1 MTTTNPPAALVP
13 VAPVFSNTERLALAG
28 FLAGYRGPTRQAYE
42 LDLRQYV
49 SWTVPAAV
57 STGTPPISSPP
68 TLPEPP
74 GKQLT
79 APRRLRLDKP
89 PRPGG
94 AKAAK
99 AAGIP
104 ARHGT

>member
-1 MTTTNPPAALVP
+1 MTTSTPPAALVP

-28 FLAGYRGPTRQAYE
+28 FLAGYR
-42 LDLRQYV
+42 
-49 SWTVPAAV
+49 
-57 STGTPPISSPP
+57 GTPPISSPP